1 LVAILVTGLSSALRY
16 PTQKESEVRSIIR
29 HKYLRYKTSTGWTPE
44 AWYLGEQIMT
54 IKQPDQSSFTKTLI
68 SLFTAA
74 QLVAC
79 GGGGVDNLS
88 GVVPSEVVPGEV
100 VPSRVTIVWTAP
112 VARADESPLSLSEIG
127 GYRVY
132 YGTSEGDYPNRI
144 DVNDG
149 SAVEVTLNDLPLGS
163 YYFVVTTYD
172 VAGRES
178 EFSPVLIKTI

>member
-1 LVAILVTGLSSALRY
+1 
-16 PTQKESEVRSIIR
+16 
-29 HKYLRYKTSTGWTPE
+29 
-44 AWYLGEQIMT
+44 MT
-54 IKQPDQSSFTKTLI
+54 TKQPDQSSFIKTLI
-68 SLFTAA
+68 SLFMAV

-88 GVVPSEVVPGEV
+88 GALPSEVMPAEV
-100 VPSRVTIVWTAP
+100 MPSTVTIAWTAP

-127 GYRVY
+127 GYRIY
-132 YGTSEGDYPNRI
+132 YGTREGDYPNRI

-149 SAVEVTLNDLPLGS
+149 SAVEVSLNDLPLGS

-178 EFSPVLIKTI
+178 EFSPVLIMTI